1 MSSLAER
8 LKECREELGWKKSEL
23 RRRAGLR
30 SASTLTSLEKGETVE
45 SPQLGAIAD
54 ALGVEV
60 MWLQHGKGPKQKGSP
75 NPATQFSENALH
87 VAKLIDSLPKELS
100 AKVVH
105 YAGVVKSMHD
115 LDVLAGN
122 ATDAT
127 PLEPPAPLADE

>member
-8 LKECREELGWKKSEL
+8 LKECREEVGWKKSEL

-60 MWLQHGKGPKQKGSP
+60 MWLQYGKGPKQKGSP
-75 NPATQFSENALH
+75 NPATQLSESALQ
-87 VAKLIDSLPKELS
+87 VARLIDSLPKELS
-100 AKVVH
+100 EKVVH
-105 YAGVVKSMHD
+105 YAGIIQSLHD
-115 LDVLAGN
+115 LDVLAEN
-122 ATDAT
+122 VTSRQT
-127 PLEPPAPLADE
+127 LRL